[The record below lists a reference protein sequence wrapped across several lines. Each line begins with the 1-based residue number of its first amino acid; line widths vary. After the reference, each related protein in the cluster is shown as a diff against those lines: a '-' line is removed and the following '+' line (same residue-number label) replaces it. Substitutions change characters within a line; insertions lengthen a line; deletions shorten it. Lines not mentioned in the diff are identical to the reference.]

1 MYIVP
6 IAWLYVVVMM
16 SIAEATNTNGSLLG
30 AFITFVLYGVV
41 PVALILYFM
50 AAPANV
56 LFGPETRQN
65 CRYNWPHRN
74 QMQASCRP
82 LILSR
87 RWEKNCDRLL
97 AVHHMSAPSLPNTW
111 ITPRAASFWR
121 ASPCRFARYFPLV

>member
-50 AAPANV
+50 AAPARKRAIRARDAAELQV
-56 LFGPETRQN
+56 QL
-65 CRYNWPHRN
+65 
-74 QMQASCRP
+74 ASSQP
-82 LILSR
+82 DAGQL
-87 RWEKNCDRLL
+87 
-97 AVHHMSAPSLPNTW
+97 PSTDPVPPVGKEL
-111 ITPRAASFWR
+111 
-121 ASPCRFARYFPLV
+121 